1 MLIIIERIMEDH
13 EYILNTVLDWSR
25 ESENSLVF
33 ANRRDKYILFRNPQV
48 SWLSCIVFQYRI
60 VFFQYRILSI

>member
-1 MLIIIERIMEDH
+1 MEDH

-48 SWLSCIVFQYRI
+48 SVCLYFYRLCDSSPLES
-60 VFFQYRILSI
+60 FLTF